1 MYLVLENGDSIKPPI
16 FMGGESTAKIE
27 KKKLTRKGKDK
38 KSVARR
44 HTGRHFS
51 YNMSVVRER

>member
-27 KKKLTRKGKDK
+27 KK
-38 KSVARR
+38 S
-44 HTGRHFS
+44 
-51 YNMSVVRER
+51 